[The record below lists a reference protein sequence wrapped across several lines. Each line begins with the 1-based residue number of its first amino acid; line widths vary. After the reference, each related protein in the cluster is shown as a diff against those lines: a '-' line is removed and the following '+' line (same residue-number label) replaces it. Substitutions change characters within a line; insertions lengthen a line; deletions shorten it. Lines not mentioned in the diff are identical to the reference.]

1 MTTMTSSTPSSLP
14 VIGHLI
20 GGQATQG
27 GSRSADVFNP
37 ATGQAEKRVLLADK
51 LTVEAAI
58 ANAQAAYPAWRA
70 TPPLKRARVMSA
82 LKVLLEQHA
91 DELCALVTAEHGK
104 VLADSMGELQR
115 GIENVEYASYAPELL
130 KGEHSKNVG
139 PGIDSWSEFQ
149 ALGVTAGITPFNFPI
164 MVPLW
169 MWPMAVACGNTFILK
184 PSERDPSSALRIA
197 ELALQAGLP
206 PGVLNV
212 VNGDKEAVDTLL
224 CDPRVTAISFV
235 GSTPIAEYIYAT
247 GCAHGKRVQALG
259 GAKNHA
265 VVMPDAD
272 IANAVSALMG
282 AAYGSCGE
290 RCMAIPL
297 VVAVGDA
304 TADAVVAGLKV
315 EIAKMKVGPGTESS
329 CDMGPLVTKA
339 HFEKVKGYVDQGVAE
354 GATLVV
360 DGRGVTV
367 PGHEDG
373 YFLGACLFDNVKPG
387 MVTYQEEIFGPVLG
401 VVRVKTLQEAMDMI
415 DAHEY
420 GNGTCIFTRDGEAA
434 RYFTDNIL
442 VGMVGV
448 NVPLPVPVA
457 YHSFGGWKRSLFGD
471 LHGYGPDAVRFYTKR
486 KTITQRWPSAGVREG
501 AVFSFPSSR

>member
-1 MTTMTSSTPSSLP
+1 MTTSTLPTLP

-70 TPPLKRARVMSA
+70 TPPLKRARVMSN

-139 PGIDSWSEFQ
+139 PGMDSWSEFQ

-184 PSERDPSSALRIA
+184 PSERDPSSALRVA

-224 CDPRVTAISFV
+224 TDERVKAISFV
-235 GSTPIAEYIYAT
+235 GSTPIAEYIYAP

-304 TADAVVAGLKV
+304 TADAVVAGLKI
-315 EIAKMKVGPGTESS
+315 EIAKMKVGPGVDAS

-339 HFEKVKGYVDQGVAE
+339 HFEKVKSYVDLGVAE

-367 PGHEDG
+367 PGHEGG

-501 AVFSFPSSR
+501 TVFSFPSSK

>member
-1 MTTMTSSTPSSLP
+1 MSTLP
-14 VIGHLI
+14 TIPHLI
-20 GGQATQG
+20 NGHRVAG
-27 GSRSADVFNP
+27 GSRAQDVFNP
-37 ATGQAEKRVLLADK
+37 ATGHAEKRVLLADK
-51 LTVEAAI
+51 ATVEQAI
-58 ANAQAAYPAWRA
+58 ASAQAAYPAWRA
-70 TPPLKRARVMSA
+70 TPPLKRARVMSN

-104 VLADSMGELQR
+104 VLADALGELQR

-139 PGIDSWSEFQ
+139 PAIASWSEFQ
-149 ALGVTAGITPFNFPI
+149 ALGVTAGITPFNFPV

-184 PSERDPSSALRIA
+184 PSERDPSSALRVA

-212 VNGDKEAVDTLL
+212 VQGDKESVDTLL
-224 CDPRVTAISFV
+224 TDPRVKAVSFV
-235 GSTPIAEYIYAT
+235 GSTPIAEYVYAT
-247 GCAHGKRVQALG
+247 GCAAGKRVQALG

-272 IANAVSALMG
+272 VANAVSAMMG

-290 RCMAIPL
+290 RCMAVPL
-297 VVAVGDA
+297 IVAVGDA
-304 TADAVVAGLKV
+304 TADAMIAGLKA
-315 EIAKMKVGPGTESS
+315 EIAKMKVGPGTDASN
-329 CDMGPLVTKA
+329 DMGPLVSKP
-339 HFEKVKGYVDQGVAE
+339 HFEKVKGYVNQGVAE
-354 GATLVV
+354 GATLLV
-360 DGRGVTV
+360 DGRGVKV

-373 YFLGACLFDNVKPG
+373 YFLGPCLFDNVKPG
-387 MVTYQEEIFGPVLG
+387 MVIYQEEIFGPVLG
-401 VVRVKTLQEAMDMI
+401 IVRVQTLQEAMDLI

-434 RYFTDNIL
+434 RYFSDNIL

-471 LHGYGPDAVRFYTKR
+471 LHAYGPDAVRFYTKR
-486 KTITQRWPSAGVREG
+486 KTITQRWPSADVREG
-501 AVFSFPSSR
+501 TVFSFPSNR

>member
-1 MTTMTSSTPSSLP
+1 MSTSSTLP

-20 GGQATQG
+20 GGQSTTG
-27 GSRSADVFNP
+27 GSRTQSVFNP
-37 ATGQAEKRVLLADK
+37 ATGQAEKTLQLADK
-51 LTVEAAI
+51 ATVEQAI
-58 ANAQAAYPAWRA
+58 ANAQAAFPLWRN
-70 TPPLKRARVMSA
+70 TPPLKRARVMGN

-91 DELCALVTAEHGK
+91 DEICAMITAEHGK
-104 VLADSMGELQR
+104 VPSDAFGELQR

-139 PGIDSWSEFQ
+139 PSIDSWSEFQ
-149 ALGVTAGITPFNFPI
+149 PLGVVAGITPFNFPA

-169 MWPMAVACGNTFILK
+169 MWPMAVACGNCFILK
-184 PSERDPSSALRIA
+184 PSERDPSSTLRIA
-197 ELALQAGLP
+197 ELALEAGLP

-224 CDPRVTAISFV
+224 TDPRVKAISFV
-235 GSTPIAEYIYAT
+235 GSTPIAEYIYTEGAK
-247 GCAHGKRVQALG
+247 HGKRVQALG

-272 IANAVSALMG
+272 VPNAVTALMG

-304 TADAVVAGLKV
+304 TADAVIAGLTA
-315 EIAKMKVGPGTESS
+315 EIAKMKVGPGTAPGM
-329 CDMGPLVTKA
+329 DMGPLVTKA
-339 HFEKVKGYVDQGVAE
+339 HFEKVRGYVDQGVKE
-354 GATLVV
+354 GATLLV
-360 DGRGVTV
+360 DGRTLTV
-367 PGHEDG
+367 DGHAEG
-373 YFLGACLFDNVKPG
+373 YFLGPCLFDNVQPG
-387 MVTYQEEIFGPVLG
+387 MVIYQEEIFGPVLG
-401 VVRVKTLQEAMDMI
+401 VVRVKTLQEAMDLI

-434 RYFTDNIL
+434 RYFSDNIQ

-471 LHGYGPDAVRFYTKR
+471 LHAYGPDAVRFYTKR